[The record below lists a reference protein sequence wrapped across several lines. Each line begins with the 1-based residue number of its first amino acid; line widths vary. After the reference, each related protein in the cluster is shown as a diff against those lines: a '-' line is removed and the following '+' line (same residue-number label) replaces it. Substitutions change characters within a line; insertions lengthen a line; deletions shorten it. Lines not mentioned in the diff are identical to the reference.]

1 MNFESEYADV
11 WEQRIK
17 EAFKNKGNKQK
28 TVTDVLWNI
37 VNLILFENAGETLL
51 NEVYELFE
59 DKSDFVRLITLLDGR
74 VLKSPTKKE
83 LEETLLLALLY
94 YEKEIEKKEWRDIE
108 KSYDFKI
115 PTVKYGIRIRN
126 LDNWI
131 KQRTYEIL
139 SKQEQDKKRKEED
152 DG

>member
-17 EAFKNKGNKQK
+17 EAFKNKSNKTK
-28 TVTDVLWNI
+28 TLTDVLWNI
-37 VNLILFENAGETLL
+37 VNLILFEEAGETIL

-59 DKSDFVRLITLLDGR
+59 NKADFVKLITLLDGR

-94 YEKEIEKKEWRDIE
+94 YDKEIEEKEWRDIE
-108 KSYDFKI
+108 KDYDFKI

-131 KQRTYEIL
+131 KQKTYEL
-139 SKQEQDKKRKEED
+139 LHNEDKKGNENGR
-152 DG
+152 